1 LANSIFYQF
10 LLDNVYYAI
19 SKFDKSFNLNAYL
32 DGFLIHHKYSRKDIC
47 RILNW
52 EKNEESTM
60 YGYSIKYNTC
70 PIFVNYHKEENIA
83 ASTKFEDKFI
93 NNSHFQWF
101 SKPRR
106 NLESKDVLA
115 IKNHNN
121 SLRLSLF
128 IKKSNGEGSDFY
140 YMGDVKPLQESF
152 EETTIQDDHGRNV
165 SVVKVIFKLNQQVED
180 SLYDYLTK

>member
-1 LANSIFYQF
+1 
-10 LLDNVYYAI
+10 
-19 SKFDKSFNLNAYL
+19 
-32 DGFLIHHKYSRKDIC
+32 
-47 RILNW
+47 LNW
-52 EKNEESTM
+52 DKNEESTM

-106 NLESKDVLA
+106 NMDSKDVSA

-140 YMGDVKPLQESF
+140 YMGDVKPIDESF
-152 EETTIQDDHGRNV
+152 EITTILDDHGKSV
-165 SVVKVIFKLNQQVED
+165 SVVKVIFKLNQPVED